1 MFVNQN
7 HIDMKY
13 SFESLEV
20 WQYAR
25 ELVNVIYSVT
35 ATFPSEEKY
44 GLTSQLRRASVSVSS
59 NMAEGSTRLSK
70 KDKARFY
77 EMAYGSL
84 IEVLN
89 QLIIAQDLKFISE
102 NQLVDLRSQVE
113 RISRMLNA
121 LYLDAINDL

>member
-1 MFVNQN
+1 
-7 HIDMKY
+7 MKY